1 MVSSPYLS
9 ILPSAWFVSMAPWN
23 IYHGGLQ
30 FRCSEVLK
38 AIRTLAGG
46 AHEDLDN
53 EIKNMT
59 KFEYG
64 WSVIKALRMALSGD
78 MIPGLEWRNFGILR
92 LRDFWPDEY
101 TNRTKVGVMTGEQF
115 DELKRWFVEDW
126 ARSRD
131 TFDPITIINADTGGR
146 IWMSRMCHDLV
157 EYGFKRLAEM
167 KIIAMDLVPVGYLM
181 GQYYEAEV
189 VSPLVNYCYVPL
201 RMPRTLANGTV
212 VFGQVDA
219 MNNNRSLCALKNS
232 DVILEYEP
240 SPAYEPDDT
249 VDIYV
254 GEYKI
259 ASWFVSMAPWNI
271 YHGGLQF
278 RCRRTNYTYTIDYN
292 AKFDSNITHF
302 LVPTEKYEGHLDD
315 DGFPTGDMIPGLE
328 WRNFGILRFRDFWP
342 KEYSTRTLV
351 GNMTG
356 GQFDTFKRW
365 FLEDWARPRDTFD
378 PVTVI
383 KVDSGERIWMSRMC
397 HDLVEYGLRQLV
409 EMGIPLR
416 STKSVFRDH
425 IPVYVNY
432 IKPLDVRGNGFDRRA
447 VVRFLRLYMSFIPQ
461 MREQFI
467 HSRDM
472 LRKAL
477 AMGLIPVGY
486 FMGSY
491 YELDIVP
498 PLINYC
504 YIPLNMP
511 HLLPN
516 GSAVFGPVDAMN
528 PNLSLCALPNVNVE
542 LGNVTLTIEDR
553 LIMLENY
560 LDLLFNA
567 PERLRHPKHRSVF
580 MMVTG
585 TIVCGLLMIV
595 YWLRSHKP

>member
-1 MVSSPYLS
+1 
-9 ILPSAWFVSMAPWN
+9 MAPWN

-157 EYGFKRLAEM
+157 EYGFKR
-167 KIIAMDLVPVGYLM
+167 
-181 GQYYEAEV
+181 
-189 VSPLVNYCYVPL
+189 
-201 RMPRTLANGTV
+201 
-212 VFGQVDA
+212 
-219 MNNNRSLCALKNS
+219 
-232 DVILEYEP
+232 
-240 SPAYEPDDT
+240 
-249 VDIYV
+249 
-254 GEYKI
+254 
-259 ASWFVSMAPWNI
+259 
-271 YHGGLQF
+271 
-278 RCRRTNYTYTIDYN
+278 YTIDYN

-416 STKSVFRDH
+416 STKPVFRDH

-447 VVRFLRLYMSFIPQ
+447 V
-461 MREQFI
+461 
-467 HSRDM
+467 
-472 LRKAL
+472 AL

-504 YIPLNMP
+504 YIPLKMP